1 MKTNMLRN
9 SVVLVTLLALGCDSS
24 SGSSKSGGDRGD
36 SGLTL
41 DGQAANQPD
50 AGSPPRDAPF
60 AAADAPGSSVDAPSL
75 AADAAQDSAP
85 AYPDT
90 GLSCGQ
96 TGASCLS
103 AADCCGLGC
112 ISGVCGAL
120 ACLSDGV
127 TCTSGGQ
134 CCSTICGSNGI
145 CAALNPTCKTAGNA
159 CTTGAECCN
168 QTCSANQQCASPGQV
183 SYCAQTGDLC
193 RNDGECCTGVCS
205 IASGALAGTCASVS
219 TSCSID
225 GTLCSGCGV
234 CCSHFCGPYGS
245 SDSRICQPASGCH
258 VQGDLCRKDSDCCGG
273 DATSGLPGAG
283 LIKCEPDPT
292 FGARIGTCGTPKA
305 SNCPNGASTCKN
317 ACNPEGNVCHYK
329 QTLVCAGGLTNVRN
343 DCCDCIA
350 SKECCQP
357 DVTGIPRCNSL
368 AACVPVGGHCSFS
381 GECCNQEPCLPD
393 PVTGSLTCGSAC
405 VPLGGTCSTNGD
417 CCTGMVC
424 QPTPG
429 SVGGTCQSPV
439 PQAAPDAG
447 VPSDVPPLCGYYGQ
461 ACSVSIPC
469 CWDSCLNGSGLA
481 CTDADVA
488 CVCYTPE

>member
-183 SYCAQTGDLC
+183 SYCAQTGEPLSQRWRVLHRRVLHRIRRLGRDLC
-193 RNDGECCTGVCS
+193 EREHELQHRRHAVQRLRRMLQPLLR
-205 IASGALAGTCASVS
+205 ALW
-219 TSCSID
+219 IQRFP
-225 GTLCSGCGV
+225 
-234 CCSHFCGPYGS
+234 H
-245 SDSRICQPASGCH
+245 
-258 VQGDLCRKDSDCCGG
+258 
-273 DATSGLPGAG
+273 LPTR
-283 LIKCEPDPT
+283 LRLP
-292 FGARIGTCGTPKA
+292 
-305 SNCPNGASTCKN
+305 
-317 ACNPEGNVCHYK
+317 
-329 QTLVCAGGLTNVRN
+329 CAGR
-343 DCCDCIA
+343 
-350 SKECCQP
+350 S
-357 DVTGIPRCNSL
+357 
-368 AACVPVGGHCSFS
+368 
-381 GECCNQEPCLPD
+381 
-393 PVTGSLTCGSAC
+393 
-405 VPLGGTCSTNGD
+405 
-417 CCTGMVC
+417 
-424 QPTPG
+424 
-429 SVGGTCQSPV
+429 V
-439 PQAAPDAG
+439 PQGFGLLRRRRHFRTAG
-447 VPSDVPPLCGYYGQ
+447 SRTHQV
-461 ACSVSIPC
+461 
-469 CWDSCLNGSGLA
+469 
-481 CTDADVA
+481 
-488 CVCYTPE
+488 